1 MGDDNQNSVNSKD
14 TSDILG
20 ESRTTVL
27 KQSNLELKQTI
38 KEMEEIV
45 RQRDLYI
52 DKISKEKLSI
62 ENEKVNYLKEITQ
75 KNNEILE
82 LKNHNMT
89 LENQIK
95 NITDENR
102 IQLIQKEKEIEDLQ
116 SKLNE
121 LAHSHG
127 VDEKIIK
134 NLEELNSRCS
144 FLKEELMAKN
154 QELIELR
161 SEYHSKKFLSIELE
175 KELNTLNEHYLKVQE
190 ENNELKQKFDM
201 INNKFHAAFTPLQL
215 SNYLTNAIDSFNNQV
230 NTSKNA
236 VKYVINGMD
245 IEFKG
250 TMAKDDTNQIVL
262 SAPDIASSSSEA
274 LSTIRLSI
282 QAVPKQIVKN
292 K

>member
-45 RQRDLYI
+45 RQRYLYI

-75 KNNEILE
+75 KNNEISE

-154 QELIELR
+154 QELIEL
-161 SEYHSKKFLSIELE
+161 
-175 KELNTLNEHYLKVQE
+175 
-190 ENNELKQKFDM
+190 
-201 INNKFHAAFTPLQL
+201 
-215 SNYLTNAIDSFNNQV
+215 
-230 NTSKNA
+230 
-236 VKYVINGMD
+236 
-245 IEFKG
+245 
-250 TMAKDDTNQIVL
+250 
-262 SAPDIASSSSEA
+262 
-274 LSTIRLSI
+274 
-282 QAVPKQIVKN
+282 
-292 K
+292 

>member
-75 KNNEILE
+75 KNNEISE

-144 FLKEELMAKN
+144 FLKEELMAKIKN
-154 QELIELR
+154 LLNCVQNTIL
-161 SEYHSKKFLSIELE
+161 KNFFL
-175 KELNTLNEHYLKVQE
+175 
-190 ENNELKQKFDM
+190 
-201 INNKFHAAFTPLQL
+201 
-215 SNYLTNAIDSFNNQV
+215 
-230 NTSKNA
+230 
-236 VKYVINGMD
+236 
-245 IEFKG
+245 
-250 TMAKDDTNQIVL
+250 
-262 SAPDIASSSSEA
+262 
-274 LSTIRLSI
+274 
-282 QAVPKQIVKN
+282 
-292 K
+292 